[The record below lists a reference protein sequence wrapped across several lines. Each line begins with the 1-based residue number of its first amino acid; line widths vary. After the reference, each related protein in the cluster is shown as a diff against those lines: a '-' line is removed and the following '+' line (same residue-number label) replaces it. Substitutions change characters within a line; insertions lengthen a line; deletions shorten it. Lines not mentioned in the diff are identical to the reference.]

1 MTTGRPRLSQLSLW
15 DRHVALI
22 LDVFRDA
29 LHLLA
34 AQGARGTEPDL
45 NRLLYECVLRANRNR
60 RIAGLAALDT
70 PVMWESRNQPSPTTA
85 SGTAENKIPDFQCG
99 LIDHEC
105 PDPLLSAKAFVI
117 ECKRLGQPTKSW
129 NFTERYVTDGMS
141 RFIDVG
147 WQYGK
152 YVRAGAMVGYLEGIA
167 LRSVIADVNVAANS
181 NAVPPVSLNGTSTAP
196 LHELVHT
203 LTRAFP
209 ESPFQLTHLWV
220 ETPGPPPAPAKKR
233 PSKRNPKAPMASTP

>member
-70 PVMWESRNQPSPTTA
+70 PVMWESRNQPSPPTTA
-85 SGTAENKIPDFQCG
+85 SGTAENKIPPDFQCG
-99 LIDHEC
+99 LIDTSALTRC
-105 PDPLLSAKAFVI
+105 CLRRPLSLSANVWDS
-117 ECKRLGQPTKSW
+117 QP
-129 NFTERYVTDGMS
+129 
-141 RFIDVG
+141 
-147 WQYGK
+147 
-152 YVRAGAMVGYLEGIA
+152 RAGTSPSATSPTACPASSTSGGNTESTYGLERW
-167 LRSVIADVNVAANS
+167 LD
-181 NAVPPVSLNGTSTAP
+181 TSR
-196 LHELVHT
+196 EL
-203 LTRAFP
+203 
-209 ESPFQLTHLWV
+209 PF
-220 ETPGPPPAPAKKR
+220 EA
-233 PSKRNPKAPMASTP
+233 